1 MQVRWEKQVD
11 AMAAGL
17 KTTSEAFGR
26 DTVLTFEEESATG
39 AAIQNKFA
47 GLGKISNHC
56 VPSAEVDILKHP
68 GNKA

>member
-26 DTVLTFEEESATG
+26 DTVLAFEEESATG

-47 GLGKISNHC
+47 GLRQSIESLCTVSRSGHLEA
-56 VPSAEVDILKHP
+56 P
-68 GNKA
+68 